1 LTQKFFASQTLL
13 FKINNDWINLKDEQ
27 KEFLRQLIL
36 KSLIQYSNI
45 NPLLKKLSVTFSMF
59 VLFQI
64 SEGEFK
70 NIFDFFSIPN
80 LQMNVDSHVFSPNE
94 NQVDVRIPVLEWL
107 TVLPEQIDSCN
118 LVAPK
123 K

>member
-1 LTQKFFASQTLL
+1 
-13 FKINNDWINLKDEQ
+13 LKDEQ

-64 SEGEFK
+64 SEEFK
-70 NIFDFFSIPN
+70 NLFDFFSIPN
-80 LQMNVDSHVFSPNE
+80 VQMNVDSHFFTPNE

-107 TVLPEQIDSCN
+107 TVLPEQIGSCN